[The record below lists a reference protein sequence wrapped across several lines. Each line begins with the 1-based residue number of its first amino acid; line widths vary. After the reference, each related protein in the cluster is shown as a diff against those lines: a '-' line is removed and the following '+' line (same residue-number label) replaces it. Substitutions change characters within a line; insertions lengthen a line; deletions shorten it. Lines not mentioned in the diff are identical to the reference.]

1 MKIRCGFVSNS
12 SSSSFCIYKKL
23 MSEKQIEEFKNLL
36 EVENHRNGDDTYI
49 EEDGNYFIGN
59 LDQHNENV
67 LSYVNKN
74 FMRNDYGIA
83 YR

>member
-1 MKIRCGFVSNS
+1 MKIRIGFVSNS
-12 SSSSFCIYKKL
+12 SSSSFCIYKKI

-36 EVENHRNGDDTYI
+36 EIENRQNGDETYI

-59 LDQHNENV
+59 LDQNNENV
-67 LSYVNKN
+67 LRYVNKN